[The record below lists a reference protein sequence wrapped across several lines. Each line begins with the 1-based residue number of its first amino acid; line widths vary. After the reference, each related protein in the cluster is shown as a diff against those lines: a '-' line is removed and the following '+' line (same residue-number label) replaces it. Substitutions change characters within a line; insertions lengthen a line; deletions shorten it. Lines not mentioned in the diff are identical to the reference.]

1 MSAQRQQN
9 NQDIL
14 RGFIPLNTLP
24 SGLFKKVCDECQ
36 IEECAKGTILF
47 EQGDE
52 TKEFIYLVS
61 GMIGLYAGE
70 MEMETIVTG
79 SEVARFAIAHHL
91 PRKVKA
97 VTKSKARIVRI
108 PTHMLD
114 MDSPKDNGQTY
125 LVDEVEDHGGD
136 WMTTMLQSPV
146 FQRLPASNLQ
156 KVMMQMEEVAF
167 DAGEVVVKQGDEA
180 DFYYIIKSGDCEL
193 IRQPSEGGRPVK
205 LGELHSCDAFGE
217 DALLSGNARNVTVQ
231 MKGKGQMLRLSKANF
246 IKLVKEPVLQYVNFE
261 EGQDKVNGG
270 ASWLDVRSADE
281 YANAHIEGSV
291 NIPFFSLRM
300 KISELRHDQ
309 LQVLV
314 CANGRTS
321 EAAAFLLLKFGFNAL
336 ILNGGMARW
345 EKSISGSPLPVSE
358 SSAKKENTPLTHT
371 SNSAV
376 GVDKGLDTK
385 QLEEA
390 KGKIL
395 ALEKLC
401 AQSNEQLNRLELE
414 RHDLQHQNEQQA
426 IVIKELQQSSK
437 IVEDELAAIRKRT
450 ESHEAEFSQALKI
463 EKEKNAALSLELKDK
478 HSALDKA
485 LKEADRTRES
495 LASLDKG
502 VAHKDRELEELKLAL
517 SKAKRNEELSS
528 SELNQSL
535 IIAKKEIAEL
545 TADNRSLESNAD
557 DLKRE
562 IDELNQSKQQLKQ
575 QLEASGQNSNQ
586 DLLEKESKIKALEAT
601 LSERTELLEQAEKRE
616 KAAREQNEVDSKSRQ
631 DQFENELNI
640 LALQLEEKTA
650 RLAQHKESISSL
662 DKELALVKEEGE
674 TQEAI
679 LNKKERDLYEVNR
692 QLSEEKEKLEASN
705 QALEKSNRQVEKAE
719 AMLSELSSGKE
730 TLKSELRQR
739 LAEAEAH
746 YETVLS
752 ARQEIEKQLKAEVS
766 EKEQLQQESSFLTQ
780 QLEDALNEQ
789 QIVNQQ
795 LVEAQLEIDTVR
807 QQGESELARVT
818 ATLQQL
824 EGEFKDK
831 EAAFT
836 MLVDEKAN
844 VELDFKQAALDK
856 EKLEQTLSVAQSQ
869 LEASLVEQQKMNEE
883 LSQVHLQ
890 QDELIREKNS
900 EQRKLTGQLEQTQ
913 AQLQQSENA
922 FQDKV
927 DQADALRVQQVT
939 ALESELKA
947 ANEQRLEGEKQL
959 AVVQSDNTALQQKLL
974 DAEKALSVSADDQE
988 ALSLELSKIRGELQA
1003 FKEDN
1008 DSKQVEIKEAVAANE
1023 ALKEELSESKKAL
1036 ETKILQAQEA
1046 LRIKEEALQSSEASL
1061 SELANEKEDAL
1072 NSMEALRQ
1080 AKLSG
1085 DEEVTTL
1092 RLKIEEFEL
1101 SLKQFQDD
1109 NKRLVD
1115 EANKENNDKK
1125 EQLLAAKNEA
1135 EVARNKLDEVWV
1147 NYEIVE
1153 NEKKDLE
1160 DQLVIAN
1167 AKNNGLEIQVIDAQR
1182 RVSQMS
1188 DNKASEER
1196 IKELEK
1202 QLDDA
1207 SSMLLD
1213 LEIKLE
1219 ASSIGKNLEPSEPEK
1234 DALKALQ
1241 SELDLVREQTEKDL
1255 QAMQAKLE
1263 NSEKINLVL
1272 KKKVLSMQALSNQEV
1287 APEESEKEVKKS
1299 WWK

>member
-1 MSAQRQQN
+1 M
-9 NQDIL
+9 
-14 RGFIPLNTLP
+14 
-24 SGLFKKVCDECQ
+24 
-36 IEECAKGTILF
+36 
-47 EQGDE
+47 
-52 TKEFIYLVS
+52 
-61 GMIGLYAGE
+61 
-70 MEMETIVTG
+70 
-79 SEVARFAIAHHL
+79 
-91 PRKVKA
+91 
-97 VTKSKARIVRI
+97 
-108 PTHMLD
+108 
-114 MDSPKDNGQTY
+114 
-125 LVDEVEDHGGD
+125 
-136 WMTTMLQSPV
+136 
-146 FQRLPASNLQ
+146 
-156 KVMMQMEEVAF
+156 
-167 DAGEVVVKQGDEA
+167 
-180 DFYYIIKSGDCEL
+180 
-193 IRQPSEGGRPVK
+193 
-205 LGELHSCDAFGE
+205 
-217 DALLSGNARNVTVQ
+217 
-231 MKGKGQMLRLSKANF
+231 
-246 IKLVKEPVLQYVNFE
+246 
-261 EGQDKVNGG
+261 
-270 ASWLDVRSADE
+270 
-281 YANAHIEGSV
+281 
-291 NIPFFSLRM
+291 
-300 KISELRHDQ
+300 
-309 LQVLV
+309 
-314 CANGRTS
+314 
-321 EAAAFLLLKFGFNAL
+321 
-336 ILNGGMARW
+336 
-345 EKSISGSPLPVSE
+345 
-358 SSAKKENTPLTHT
+358 
-371 SNSAV
+371 
-376 GVDKGLDTK
+376 
-385 QLEEA
+385 
-390 KGKIL
+390 
-395 ALEKLC
+395 
-401 AQSNEQLNRLELE
+401 
-414 RHDLQHQNEQQA
+414 
-426 IVIKELQQSSK
+426 
-437 IVEDELAAIRKRT
+437 
-450 ESHEAEFSQALKI
+450 
-463 EKEKNAALSLELKDK
+463 
-478 HSALDKA
+478 
-485 LKEADRTRES
+485 
-495 LASLDKG
+495 
-502 VAHKDRELEELKLAL
+502 
-517 SKAKRNEELSS
+517 
-528 SELNQSL
+528 
-535 IIAKKEIAEL
+535 
-545 TADNRSLESNAD
+545 
-557 DLKRE
+557 
-562 IDELNQSKQQLKQ
+562 
-575 QLEASGQNSNQ
+575 
-586 DLLEKESKIKALEAT
+586 
-601 LSERTELLEQAEKRE
+601 
-616 KAAREQNEVDSKSRQ
+616 
-631 DQFENELNI
+631 
-640 LALQLEEKTA
+640 
-650 RLAQHKESISSL
+650 
-662 DKELALVKEEGE
+662 
-674 TQEAI
+674 
-679 LNKKERDLYEVNR
+679 
-692 QLSEEKEKLEASN
+692 
-705 QALEKSNRQVEKAE
+705 
-719 AMLSELSSGKE
+719 
-730 TLKSELRQR
+730 
-739 LAEAEAH
+739 
-746 YETVLS
+746 
-752 ARQEIEKQLKAEVS
+752 
-766 EKEQLQQESSFLTQ
+766 
-780 QLEDALNEQ
+780 
-789 QIVNQQ
+789 
-795 LVEAQLEIDTVR
+795 
-807 QQGESELARVT
+807 
-818 ATLQQL
+818 
-824 EGEFKDK
+824 
-831 EAAFT
+831 
-836 MLVDEKAN
+836 
-844 VELDFKQAALDK
+844 
-856 EKLEQTLSVAQSQ
+856 SVAQSQ

-1135 EVARNKLDEVWV
+1135 EMARNKLDEVWV

-1287 APEESEKEVKKS
+1287 TPEESEKEVKKS